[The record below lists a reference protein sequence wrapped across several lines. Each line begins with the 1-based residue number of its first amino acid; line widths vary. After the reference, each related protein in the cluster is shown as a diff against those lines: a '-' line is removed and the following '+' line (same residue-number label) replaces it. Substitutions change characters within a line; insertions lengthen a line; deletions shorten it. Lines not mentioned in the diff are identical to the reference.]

1 MRKLAP
7 ISTLFL
13 SSLLALLVALLVS
26 AGHARASASYHHS
39 LSVYSTYPSNAL
51 LRQCEA
57 LKKNKGLEK
66 NNSEQCIEDAIPV
79 EHFLVALKNSNAF
92 ARLMPFEDGGDY
104 ELLIANMGH
113 TDGQY
118 AEFILQWR
126 GLEISSLQF
135 SYTNQQVSTN
145 QAASVLV
152 DMWLE
157 KVRKDNVFSNVF
169 LFSAV
174 QASDYTQE
182 LNVPDK
188 VGDFTKLETQLYDDP
203 FNGAI
208 TRYTHSQFED
218 ALIDVTVYP
227 FMEALS
233 VEDGELLYAQLREDV
248 ARAEKTA
255 QSQALTLSQPSPASP
270 YAASSDVVGWRV
282 GLKAESETAPT
293 LYASTYVFRRG
304 DKIVKVSTT
313 FPVQFSDPI
322 ADELI
327 ASISVPTESVLMK
340 NIRQLLQQSTQGD

>member
-13 SSLLALLVALLVS
+13 SSLLALLITLLVS

-57 LKKNKGLEK
+57 LKKS
-66 NNSEQCIEDAIPV
+66 NSEQCVEDAIPV

-104 ELLIANMGH
+104 ELLIANTGH

-126 GLEISSLQF
+126 GLEISSTPL
-135 SYTNQQVSTN
+135 SYNNQQVSTN

-169 LFSAV
+169 LFSAL

-182 LNVPDK
+182 LFVPDK
-188 VGDFTKLETQLYDDP
+188 IGDFTKLETQLYDDP

-233 VEDGELLYAQLREDV
+233 VEDGELLNAQLREDV

-313 FPVQFSDPI
+313 FPVEFSDPI

-340 NIRQLLQQSTQGD
+340 NIRQLLQQGEQ